1 MYEYTA
7 RVIEEYDGDTVTVEI
22 TLVDDEMVNLGFGI
36 TRNYHETTSEKLRL
50 YGVNSPEIRAPGP
63 EGEQARD
70 WAKQWFVDHCPDGT
84 FTLNTFATSSRN
96 TRDKQEKYGR
106 YLAIV
111 TAPDGHRLNDDLITS
126 GHGVPYMVT

>member
-7 RVIEEYDGDTVTVEI
+7 RMVDNYDGDTMTVEI
-22 TLVDDEMVNLGFGI
+22 DIVPNEDHDLGFGI
-36 TRNYHETTSEKLRL
+36 HKNLHETAVEKLRL
-50 YGVNSPEIRAPGP
+50 YGVNAPEIKAAGTD
-63 EGEQARD
+63 GEAARD
-70 WAKQWFVDHCPDGT
+70 WLREWMRTHCPDGD
-84 FTLNTFATSSRN
+84 FTLNTFPTSGTN

-111 TAPDGHRLNDDLITS
+111 TAPDGHRLNDDLILS

>member
-7 RVIEEYDGDTVTVEI
+7 RLIDNYDGDTMRVEI
-22 TLVDDEMVNLGFGI
+22 DLIPDQDVDLGFGI
-36 TRNYHETTSEKLRL
+36 RKNLHETATEILRL
-50 YGVNSPEIRAPGP
+50 YGVNSPEIRAKGP

-70 WAKQWFVDHCPDGT
+70 WLQQWLTDHAPAGE
-84 FTLNTFATSSRN
+84 FTINTFPSSGTN

-111 TAPDGHRLNDDLITS
+111 TAPDGHRLNEDLVAS
-126 GHGVPYMVT
+126 GHGTPYMVT